1 MTDLLLETAQI
12 HQLEAEACRCTKA
25 LYTRCPRALV
35 YNRAS
40 CACILNRSDRQFY
53 TGTGFPPPAQNALII
68 LTACAGSVRSNFATS
83 RLRRLRYGG
92 AERGPRH
99 GGARPPSIS
108 CMSMACINTAGV
120 TQRNGQSVLRLS
132 ASYSTSSEHVCRGV
146 NLPRLVCRIS
156 LESFFFPSEV
166 CFFYFGLSETHR
178 PHSGE
183 YFATR
188 ELWLV
193 ARFEGCAS
201 TSGTSSTRLFKAI
214 QG

>member
-1 MTDLLLETAQI
+1 MGL
-12 HQLEAEACRCTKA
+12 
-25 LYTRCPRALV
+25 
-35 YNRAS
+35 
-40 CACILNRSDRQFY
+40 CAK
-53 TGTGFPPPAQNALII
+53 TPAQSVLII
-68 LTACAGSVRSNFATS
+68 LTACAGSVRWNFATS

-99 GGARPPSIS
+99 GRARPPSIS

-120 TQRNGQSVLRLS
+120 TQRTRTVRPSHFT
-132 ASYSTSSEHVCRGV
+132 ASHSGYPSTSSEHICRGA

-156 LESFFFPSEV
+156 LESCFFSSAV

-183 YFATR
+183 YIAMR

-193 ARFEGCAS
+193 A
-201 TSGTSSTRLFKAI
+201 
-214 QG
+214 